1 MEKNQETLIRAF
13 VRAGIAAF
21 EAMADDGPDR
31 SRVHEYA
38 EVRQTLYDDPIF
50 HAALEDP
57 NFVEACHYTLEETAA
72 LLRRS
77 DNVRGI
83 APKLHSL
90 AGFLT
95 FLFPKPDLDDKVVVL
110 SDPDEDPVEAAA
122 LRRLAHEAWEQFRR
136 KKLN

>member
-38 EVRQTLYDDPIF
+38 EVRQTLYDDPTF

-95 FLFPKPDLDDKVVVL
+95 FLVPKPDLDDKVVVCL
-110 SDPDEDPVEAAA
+110 ILMKTLLKQP
-122 LRRLAHEAWEQFRR
+122 RCGAWPMRHGSSSAER
-136 KKLN
+136 N